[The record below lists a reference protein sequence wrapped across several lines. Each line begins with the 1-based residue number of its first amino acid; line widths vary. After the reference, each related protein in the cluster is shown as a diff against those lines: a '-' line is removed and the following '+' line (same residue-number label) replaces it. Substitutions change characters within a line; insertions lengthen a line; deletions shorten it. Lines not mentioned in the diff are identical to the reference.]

1 MVSRT
6 PSAATTNIKWLEWN
20 VRVVQHTANTPLTK
34 RHRATAGRVLAQIM
48 PGFLRL
54 GAPEVGNEG
63 RKRGPRWLLTPG
75 RYNGR
80 FVTVF
85 FYYVKRP
92 PVNINKRWF
101 DDFLGI
107 PGRQAYVF

>member
-1 MVSRT
+1 MQAR
-6 PSAATTNIKWLEWN
+6 L
-20 VRVVQHTANTPLTK
+20 VRPFIQIDYHTANTPLTK
-34 RHRATAGRVLAQIM
+34 RHRATAGRVFAQIM

-54 GAPEVGNEG
+54 RAPGIGNEG

-85 FYYVKRP
+85 FYYVKKASP
-92 PVNINKRWF
+92 
-101 DDFLGI
+101 
-107 PGRQAYVF
+107 

>member
-1 MVSRT
+1 MDLNLFREHQ
-6 PSAATTNIKWLEWN
+6 AAFRAKCCLFVALEASPK
-20 VRVVQHTANTPLTK
+20 VKQHTANTPLTK

-85 FYYVKRP
+85 FIMSKRP
-92 PVNINKRWF
+92 PPNTNK
-101 DDFLGI
+101 
-107 PGRQAYVF
+107 P

>member
-1 MVSRT
+1 MYLLLLLFLMLEKSLL
-6 PSAATTNIKWLEWN
+6 SATNCRAQCSVLP
-20 VRVVQHTANTPLTK
+20 VLLPALHTANTPLTK

-85 FYYVKRP
+85 FYYVKKASP
-92 PVNINKRWF
+92 
-101 DDFLGI
+101 
-107 PGRQAYVF
+107 